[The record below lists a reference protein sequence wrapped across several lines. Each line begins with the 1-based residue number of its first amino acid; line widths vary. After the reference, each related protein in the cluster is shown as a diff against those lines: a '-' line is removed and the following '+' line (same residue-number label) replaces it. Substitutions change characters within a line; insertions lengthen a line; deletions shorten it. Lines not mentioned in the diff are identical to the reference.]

1 MTTPTP
7 LQFPHPDLSS
17 IGTENSVPTYT
28 SLRRA
33 QDEINDN
40 VIGIHST
47 NGGGIH
53 GHLGA
58 ILSPDDYHIIAGVPY
73 VTPVSPG
80 AHPVHPAG
88 STGPMI
94 VELNRQ
100 HIADQAIFRLH
111 HQVQLAIKNM
121 ILKSVHSSYI
131 RELYQGGN
139 IGYHH
144 SGPRELMH
152 HLWQNYGTITSAQ
165 MTANEVAIQQP
176 WNTSLPVESVF
187 TQLNEAIV
195 FSTAGGDTIT
205 NASAIRTGYKI
216 IEQTGLFTTKCSDW
230 RDKDEADKTMNTFQA
245 HFRKADIDRRLLGST
260 TEAAGYH
267 GGHTANQATGQTAR
281 TPATYTYCWSHGSS
295 RNISHT
301 SMSCLNKSIGHQ
313 DLATAADHMG
323 GSNKIWT
330 APAAPVPE

>member
-1 MTTPTP
+1 MTTTTP
-7 LQFPHPDLSS
+7 LQFPHTDLSR
-17 IGTENSVPTYT
+17 IGTEDSVPNYM

-33 QDEINDN
+33 QDEINAN
-40 VIGIHST
+40 VLSIHST
-47 NGGGIH
+47 RGGGIH

-58 ILSPDDYHIIAGVPY
+58 LLSDDDYHIIAGVHY
-73 VTPVSPG
+73 VAPVSPG
-80 AHPVHPAG
+80 AHPVHPPG

-94 VELNRQ
+94 AELNRQ
-100 HIADQAIFRLH
+100 HLADQAIFRLH
-111 HQVQLAIKNM
+111 HQVLLAIKNM
-121 ILKSVHSSYI
+121 ILKSVHSNYI
-131 RELYQGGN
+131 RELNQGGN
-139 IGYHH
+139 MGYHN
-144 SGPRELMH
+144 SGPRELMD

-165 MTANEVAIQQP
+165 MTANNEAIEQP

-187 TQLNEAIV
+187 TQLNDAIV

-205 NASAIRTGYKI
+205 DASAIRTGYKI
-216 IEQTGLFTTKCSDW
+216 IEQTGLFTRKCTDW
-230 RDKDEADKTMNTFQA
+230 RDKDEPNKTMQAFQA

-260 TEAAGYH
+260 TETAGYH
-267 GGHTANQATGQTAR
+267 GGHTANQATGPTGR
-281 TPATYTYCWSHGSS
+281 TPTTYTYCWSHGSS

-301 SMSCLNKSIGHQ
+301 SMSCLNKSIGHK